1 MSVPIALV
9 RRLSASVLVVGLS
22 VAAVEALDNVAGT
35 PREIVILNA
44 GAALYAADIAAS
56 IGEGIGRAREAIASG
71 AARQKVDQFV
81 AATRR
86 IGG

>member
-1 MSVPIALV
+1 MAMMSNRGLKVTDAAES
-9 RRLSASVLVVGLS
+9 RAMVL
-22 VAAVEALDNVAGT
+22 EALDNVEGT

-44 GAALYAADIAAS
+44 GAALYAADIAES
-56 IGEGIGRAREAIASG
+56 IGDGIARAREAISSG

-86 IGG
+86 IAG